1 METSTIKQICFNVK
15 DWRYISW
22 FGKFNCLANCQE
34 SSRGNVDGLLF
45 VTSACSYVYYGLNI
59 IRMQV
64 NVRPLLQTHTWHL
77 ATQVVS
83 RQWRNETSGV
93 CRFASRVET
102 TCASP
107 PTCARNRLKSSSPLS
122 PPHSRSGEGNRC
134 VRSRRDYTHLF
145 TTEGW
150 FSGEKPTEAVKESA
164 SWEGNKR
171 QTLVEPARSRIVWDL
186 YLHSRLTSAPW
197 EKKKDKAM
205 ANSGLQILGFALAL
219 LGLIGL
225 IIGTILPQWKMSA
238 YVGDNI
244 ITAVSIYQGLWMSC
258 AFQSTGQIQCKVY
271 DSILQLNSKP
281 IQKLRGVEVIFS
293 PLKLSY
299 FRKR

>member
-1 METSTIKQICFNVK
+1 
-15 DWRYISW
+15 
-22 FGKFNCLANCQE
+22 
-34 SSRGNVDGLLF
+34 
-45 VTSACSYVYYGLNI
+45 
-59 IRMQV
+59 
-64 NVRPLLQTHTWHL
+64 
-77 ATQVVS
+77 
-83 RQWRNETSGV
+83 
-93 CRFASRVET
+93 
-102 TCASP
+102 
-107 PTCARNRLKSSSPLS
+107 
-122 PPHSRSGEGNRC
+122 
-134 VRSRRDYTHLF
+134 
-145 TTEGW
+145 
-150 FSGEKPTEAVKESA
+150 
-164 SWEGNKR
+164 
-171 QTLVEPARSRIVWDL
+171 
-186 YLHSRLTSAPW
+186 
-197 EKKKDKAM
+197 M

-293 PLKLSY
+293 PLKLGY